1 MLKISKMK
9 AQEKNKKVEE
19 RLKELMEENALAV
32 VKEQKSQWQVIQPEN
47 PGIEFDQEENTFD
60 QIKKKAQEMGREYSI
75 LDAESRL
82 NLLTL
87 KDQRTGRT
95 SIVDVMLPSERLK
108 QRAFLKPEEKSGSDQ
123 KAETKD
129 KQIQNLGEDSL
140 QGKNPK
146 EEAAKILPVPE
157 QADIVEVASTMS
169 DVMKMFRERGM
180 LDRKKT
186 TTYVGRAK
194 DTKFLDEMDRVG
206 AANNDRIK
214 LEYRDKV
221 SGRLFT
227 QKEAFNDMCRQFH
240 NIKKSKKKQMKM
252 MKKQKAMDHARFS
265 DPLQSKSYMLMR
277 AMQEQTGQAHVD
289 LNKAT
294 KK

>member
-1 MLKISKMK
+1 
-9 AQEKNKKVEE
+9 
-19 RLKELMEENALAV
+19 
-32 VKEQKSQWQVIQPEN
+32 
-47 PGIEFDQEENTFD
+47 
-60 QIKKKAQEMGREYSI
+60 
-75 LDAESRL
+75 
-82 NLLTL
+82 
-87 KDQRTGRT
+87 
-95 SIVDVMLPSERLK
+95 
-108 QRAFLKPEEKSGSDQ
+108 
-123 KAETKD
+123 
-129 KQIQNLGEDSL
+129 
-140 QGKNPK
+140 
-146 EEAAKILPVPE
+146 
-157 QADIVEVASTMS
+157 MS